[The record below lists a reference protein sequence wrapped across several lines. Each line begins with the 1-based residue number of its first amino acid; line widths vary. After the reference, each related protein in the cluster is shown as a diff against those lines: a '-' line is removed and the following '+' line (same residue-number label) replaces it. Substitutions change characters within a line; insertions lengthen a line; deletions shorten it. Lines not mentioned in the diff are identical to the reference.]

1 MYTHVI
7 IYIRMIICVTIIT
20 GVYIYI
26 YTLSIYLFIYLI
38 YLFRACSLPFSSRC
52 SQLILLPFLTMRPG
66 PRSVLQ
72 QVFKRPPQFW
82 LKSLMDRGTLTP
94 DEQSSKPL
102 LVDDWFGDYTI
113 EYFENYHN
121 QTVEWNEGCEQCS
134 DEESWIAVVV
144 LLCTIAMANFWV
156 GCQSID
162 KARVIGRTL
171 KRLAPFCASKA
182 AIWQHLKAPPESLKL
197 TLPHLARYVG
207 YMLVICWIYV
217 GYMLDIWCY
226 CWCKKVDVIWDLTMF
241 DPKFGM
247 RREANPNDGETVKA
261 CRRVTSQC
269 FESPSDIIGI
279 INWIT
284 TE

>member
-1 MYTHVI
+1 
-7 IYIRMIICVTIIT
+7 
-20 GVYIYI
+20 
-26 YTLSIYLFIYLI
+26 
-38 YLFRACSLPFSSRC
+38 
-52 SQLILLPFLTMRPG
+52 
-66 PRSVLQ
+66 
-72 QVFKRPPQFW
+72 
-82 LKSLMDRGTLTP
+82 MDRGTLTP

-182 AIWQHLKAPPESLKL
+182 AI
-197 TLPHLARYVG
+197 
-207 YMLVICWIYV
+207 
-217 GYMLDIWCY
+217 
-226 CWCKKVDVIWDLTMF
+226 
-241 DPKFGM
+241 
-247 RREANPNDGETVKA
+247 
-261 CRRVTSQC
+261 
-269 FESPSDIIGI
+269 
-279 INWIT
+279 
-284 TE
+284 